1 MSKVEIKGN
10 DNQVYQNLKNSNVN
24 SSSQASPKVSL
35 WVKYSA
41 LIGTIAMI
49 IAAIANWDKIMQLFQ

>member
-1 MSKVEIKGN
+1 MSKVEINGN
-10 DNQVYQNLKNSNVN
+10 DNQVYQNLKNSNIN
-24 SSSQASPKVSL
+24 SSQASPKVST

-41 LIGTIAMI
+41 VIGTIAMI